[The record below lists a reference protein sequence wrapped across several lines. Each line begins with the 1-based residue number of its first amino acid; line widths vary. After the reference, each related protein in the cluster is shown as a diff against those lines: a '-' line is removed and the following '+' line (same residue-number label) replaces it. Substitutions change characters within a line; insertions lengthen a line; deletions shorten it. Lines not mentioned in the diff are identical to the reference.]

1 MSEAAANEAA
11 NSCARDW
18 LTHPAVRHYS
28 KNPMAAK
35 PSDDHSNLLQWLYER
50 GEETVEHA
58 VRDLIGRRGLTD
70 GLSKVIDGAAKTR
83 GRLNKN
89 VEIMLHLLNLPS
101 RTDYHRLLLKV
112 EHLQGSLINLSMKL
126 DRLLAAQQQPPT
138 KPNRKAKPQH

>member
-1 MSEAAANEAA
+1 
-11 NSCARDW
+11 
-18 LTHPAVRHYS
+18 
-28 KNPMAAK
+28 MAAK